1 MTRRGAPGRGIAAAA
16 LALAALLALG
26 AGGFWGARRYL
37 AEQARPE
44 PPRVTQELVVE
55 QVRNVARLVTG
66 EATLRDV
73 VTYQQTRFF
82 ATKRALLVVTGRVG
96 AGFVLDGAGTPDGGV
111 AVRVDTTAKRIAVS
125 LPPARVLSVEVL
137 DVRTYD
143 ERAGLL
149 NPFRPEDRDQI
160 QRLVRARLERAGAES
175 GLLAQAERSA
185 VGVLRSLLARDGYT
199 VEVTVRGRAP
209 APAGEAGRVGR
220 D

>member
-1 MTRRGAPGRGIAAAA
+1 MRGARGAFGT
-16 LALAALLALG
+16 LAAVAALG
-26 AGGFWGARRYL
+26 AGGYWGARTAFR
-37 AEQARPE
+37 ERVRPPE
-44 PPRVTQELVVE
+44 PPRVTQQLVVE
-55 QVRNVARLVTG
+55 QVRSVAKLVAS

-73 VTYQQTRFF
+73 VTYEQTRYFT
-82 ATKRALLVVTGRVG
+82 TKRALLVVTGRVG

-111 AVRVDTTAKRIAVS
+111 AVQVDTLARRIAVT

-160 QRLVRARLERAGAES
+160 QRLVRARLERAGPEA

-185 VGVLRSLLARDGYT
+185 SGILRALLARDGYT
-199 VEVTVRGRAP
+199 VDVVVRGRAP
-209 APAGEAGRVGR
+209 VAGAG
-220 D
+220 